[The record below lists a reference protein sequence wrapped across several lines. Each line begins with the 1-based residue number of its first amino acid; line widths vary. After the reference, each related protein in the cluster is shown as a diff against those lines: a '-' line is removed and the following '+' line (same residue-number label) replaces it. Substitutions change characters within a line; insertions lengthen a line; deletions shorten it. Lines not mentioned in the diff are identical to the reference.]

1 MTIWSSY
8 HLPQTLAEA
17 LAILQSDPHSKVIA
31 GGTDL
36 LLELQ
41 QGRHAPVRTLVDL
54 SGIPELKKLELSDE
68 KLWIGA
74 AMPLN
79 RVVAWQPTQQFAT
92 ALFEAAS
99 LIGGPQVRNVATL
112 GGNVAHAL
120 PAADGAI
127 ALLAL
132 DAQVVL
138 ATPEGQRV
146 QPLLAC
152 YAGPGKTAL
161 QRTEIIVAFQVPISK
176 SGEASAFR
184 RVMRP
189 QGVAIAIQNMGVWL
203 RREGNLISD
212 IRIAVGP
219 AGPVPFRARQTEAI
233 LRGKPF
239 DEETLNEAE
248 KALQAEARFRTS
260 PHRATAEY
268 RYHLAGILLRQ
279 TLQTA
284 WERAQTDFQ
293 KESPSLLVK
302 GR

>member
-1 MTIWSSY
+1 MSNWADY
-8 HLPQTLAEA
+8 HLPQTLDEA
-17 LAILQSDPHSKVIA
+17 LAILQNDPQSKVIA

-41 QGRHAPVRTLVDL
+41 QGRHAPVKTLVDL
-54 SGIPELKKLELSDE
+54 SNISELKKLEQSAE
-68 KLWIGA
+68 TLWIGA
-74 AMPLN
+74 AVPLN
-79 RVVAWQPTQQFAT
+79 CVVGWQPTQQFAT
-92 ALFEAAS
+92 ALYEAAS

-132 DAQVVL
+132 DAQVVV

-161 QRTEIIVAFQVPISK
+161 QRTEVIVAFLVPISK
-176 SGEASAFR
+176 SGEASTFR

-189 QGVAIAIQNMGVWL
+189 QGVAIAIQNMGIWL
-203 RREGNLISD
+203 RRDGDYITE

-233 LRGKPF
+233 LRGKTF
-239 DEETLNEAE
+239 NEETLSEAE

-284 WERAQTDFQ
+284 WERTQTDFQ
-293 KESPSLLVK
+293 KESSSLLVK
-302 GR
+302 G

>member
-1 MTIWSSY
+1 MSNWADY
-8 HLPQTLAEA
+8 HLPQTLDEA
-17 LAILQSDPHSKVIA
+17 LAILQNDPQSKVIA

-41 QGRHAPVRTLVDL
+41 QGRHAPVKTLVDL
-54 SGIPELKKLELSDE
+54 SNISELKKLEQSAE
-68 KLWIGA
+68 TLWIGA
-74 AMPLN
+74 AVPLN
-79 RVVAWQPTQQFAT
+79 CVVGWQPTQQFAT
-92 ALFEAAS
+92 ALYEAAS

-132 DAQVVL
+132 DAQVVV

-161 QRTEIIVAFQVPISK
+161 ERTEVIVAFLVPISK
-176 SGEASAFR
+176 RGEASAFR

-189 QGVAIAIQNMGVWL
+189 QGVAIAIQNMGIWL
-203 RREGNLISD
+203 RRDGDYITE

-233 LRGKPF
+233 LRGKTF
-239 DEETLNEAE
+239 NEETLSEAE

-284 WERAQTDFQ
+284 WERTQTDFQ
-293 KESPSLLVK
+293 KESSSLLVK
-302 GR
+302 G